1 MKTLKLFLFLFLV
14 LSCGTKKKAE
24 EKKDSDGDGVLDQYD
39 QCPNTFG
46 TVANNGCPNVTPPP
60 STTAEEVFI
69 FDFDETSGTTTKENK
84 TSSNLSITQGP
95 GEIIRTTGVTGN
107 ALRTMGYY
115 GWANGTIQKQL
126 NYKSIAI
133 TAWVAPNV
141 YPVQRKDQDEIQD
154 HTVGAIFSNQSNVS
168 QNGVAFGINQHGKLI
183 AKFSID
189 GNAIEFLSSDIV
201 PLMEWS
207 HVALVIDAE
216 NGTASLF
223 KNGTLLNS
231 TTFSSGALD
240 LDQSQ
245 KIYIGKGTA
254 NKTLAGFVT
263 NGLNAAID
271 NVKVWDGKLTATEI
285 AGQYNSQNPSTP
297 NLSIDVNTLYA
308 NDYLR
313 PKYHTLPTF
322 GWTNEPHGLFYLDG
336 KYHIFNQKNANGP
349 YWSHIN
355 WGHFISSDL
364 INWEEKRS
372 ALWPRA
378 GQFDE
383 VGVWSGH
390 AIVDN
395 NKPYIFYTGVNKA
408 KAAIGLATSTSE
420 PYLDWEVP
428 NGNPIISGVPSGVP
442 NADFRDPFVFE
453 HENSWYMMIGTGIRR
468 SGESN
473 RGGLFLYKATSSDF
487 KSWNYIGVMKEG
499 NPSSDQTGEFWEM
512 PFYHKFGNKAIL
524 GINKYPNTVAQYWT
538 GSFNGSTFNADQT
551 TPLNLDLIGGILSP
565 SIGLDKDGN
574 LIAIGILPDKVSSG
588 RHKNLGWANIFT
600 LPRVW
605 TFDNGLIKQK
615 PHPQLDALRT
625 STQNFGQIS
634 VANGVIDLL
643 GGATGR
649 QYEIEATV
657 SKGSADRIGFKLF
670 QGSSH
675 QTVVY
680 YDYNTQRVGYERS
693 NASSFS
699 DVPKSNESAAV
710 SLPNDDVKW
719 RIFVDASVVEV
730 FIDDQYAF
738 SFRSF
743 PSDSDTGI
751 DVFSTNG
758 TASFDIK
765 LHSITT
771 GGVIS
776 AYGISGIKLEN
787 NAVVPPII
795 FPNPTSGAVQI
806 IYPETQES
814 KAYYGMIFNLKGDL
828 IKQFVAPVSAKNQ
841 SFGWDGILPNGQKA
855 PSGVY
860 VLKTGLTIDE
870 VATAKIIIK

>member
-1 MKTLKLFLFLFLV
+1 MRVLRLVAILFFV
-14 LSCGTKKKAE
+14 ISCGTKKKAE

-39 QCPNTFG
+39 QCPNSVG
-46 TVANNGCPNVTPPP
+46 TIANNGCPNVVPPP
-60 STTAEEVFI
+60 TPTAKEVFL
-69 FDFDETSGTTTKENK
+69 FGFDETSGSTTSESK
-84 TSSNLSITQGP
+84 TSSNLTIAPGP
-95 GEIIRTTGVTGN
+95 GEIQRAPGVAGN

-115 GWANGTIQKQL
+115 GWASGTIQKQL
-126 NYKSIAI
+126 DYKSIAI

-154 HTVGAIFSNQSNVS
+154 HTIGAIFSNQSNVN

-183 AKFSID
+183 AKFSVD
-189 GNAIEFLSSDIV
+189 GNSIEFLSNETV

-223 KNGTLLNS
+223 KNGTSLKS
-231 TTFSSGALD
+231 TTFTAGALD

-245 KIYIGKGTA
+245 KIFIGKGTA
-254 NKTLAGFVT
+254 NKTLAGFAT

-271 NVKVWDGKLTATEI
+271 IVKVWDAKLTASEI
-285 AGQYNSQNPSTP
+285 SGQFNSHNPSTP
-297 NLSIDVNTLYA
+297 NLSIDVNTLYS

-313 PKYHTLPTF
+313 PKYHALPSF
-322 GWTNEPHGLFYLDG
+322 GWTNEPHGLIYLDG

-364 INWEEKRS
+364 IHWEEKRS

-408 KAAIGLATSTSE
+408 KAAIGLATSTSA
-420 PYLDWEVP
+420 PFLDWEVP

-453 HENSWYMMIGTGIRR
+453 HNNTWYMMIGTGIRR
-468 SGESN
+468 SGESK
-473 RGGLFLYKATSSDF
+473 RGGLFLYKSSSADF

-499 NPSSDQTGEFWEM
+499 NPAVDQTGEFWEM
-512 PFYHKFGNKAIL
+512 PFYHNFGSKAVL

-538 GSFNGSTFNADQT
+538 GSFNGNNFSSDQT
-551 TPLNLDLIGGILSP
+551 TPINLDLIGGILSP
-565 SIGLDKDGN
+565 SISLDKDGN
-574 LIAIGILPDKVSSG
+574 LIAIGILPDEVSSG

-605 TFDNGLIKQK
+605 TFENDRIKQK

-625 STQNFGQIS
+625 NTQNFGQIS
-634 VANGVIDLL
+634 VAHGVSNLL
-643 GGATGR
+643 DGATGR
-649 QYEIEATV
+649 QYELEAIV
-657 SKGSADRIGFKLF
+657 DKGSANRIGFKLF
-670 QGSSH
+670 KGTSRE
-675 QTVVY
+675 TVIY
-680 YDYNTQRVGYERS
+680 YDFNSQRVGYERS
-693 NASSFS
+693 KSTSFS
-699 DVPKSNESAAV
+699 DAPKSNESAVV
-710 SLPNDDVKW
+710 SLPNSGVKW
-719 RIFVDASVVEV
+719 RIFVDASVIEV
-730 FIDDQYAF
+730 FINDTYAF

-743 PSDSDTGI
+743 PSESDTGI
-751 DVFSTNG
+751 DVFSQNG
-758 TASFDIK
+758 TATFDVK
-765 LHSITT
+765 LHSINK
-771 GGVIS
+771 GGTVA
-776 AYGISGIKLEN
+776 AYGTSAKKLKSNSTES
-787 NAVVPPII
+787 PTIY
-795 FPNPTSGAVQI
+795 PNPTHGAIQI
-806 IYPETQES
+806 IYPETQTP
-814 KAYYGMIFNLKGDL
+814 KAYYGFIFDLKGE
-828 IKQFVAPVSAKNQ
+828 IVHQFVAPVSKENN
-841 SFGWDGILPNGQKA
+841 SFGWDGKLPNGQHV

-860 VLKTGLTIDE
+860 VLKTGLNFDE
-870 VATAKIIIK
+870 TTTSKIIIE